1 MPELRFSFDLDADD
15 VASALGTKDTVAL
28 ATACLQQ
35 LGSSEQHEAIS
46 NGLNEDERAELL
58 ENLCKPVAERVVD
71 DLSSMTNDQQ
81 IKAIRSALTHN
92 ELESLFEG
100 LRSDF
105 ED

>member
-35 LGSSEQHEAIS
+35 LGSSEQHEAI
-46 NGLNEDERAELL
+46 
-58 ENLCKPVAERVVD
+58 
-71 DLSSMTNDQQ
+71 
-81 IKAIRSALTHN
+81 RSALPDT
-92 ELESLFEG
+92 ELRSLFEA
-100 LRSDF
+100 LRADL

>member
-1 MPELRFSFDLDADD
+1 MAEIAVSLDLDPDD
-15 VASALGTKDTVAL
+15 LVTGLSTKDTVAL

-35 LGSSEQHEAIS
+35 LGESEQLEAIN
-46 NGLNEDERAELL
+46 NGLNDDERAQLVKSVA
-58 ENLCKPVAERVVD
+58 KPVSERVVD
-71 DLSSMTNDQQ
+71 DLASLTNEQQ